1 MSNQDLTYLIVGAAA
16 LVTLVAWVALVL
28 VPAWASYSR
37 LWERALATLMSVYVL
52 AAFVL
57 AGGGVGALFLWYFD
71 QL

>member
-57 AGGGVGALFLWYFD
+57 AGGGVGAAFLWYFD

>member
-1 MSNQDLTYLIVGAAA
+1 MSNQDLTYVIVGAAA